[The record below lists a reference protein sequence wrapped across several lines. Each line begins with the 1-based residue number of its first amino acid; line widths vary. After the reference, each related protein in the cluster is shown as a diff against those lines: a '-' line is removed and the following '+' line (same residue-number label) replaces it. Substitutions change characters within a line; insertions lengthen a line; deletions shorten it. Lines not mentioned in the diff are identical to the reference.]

1 MQQDDRRLSLS
12 ARFLRRLVRD
22 RRIGRRLA
30 DLADSILRA
39 IDARP
44 ATYQPVDVLG
54 IDVDPG
60 TRERIIGRWDAMR
73 PTILA
78 HHPRTAL
85 DIGAAEGFYAM
96 RLAELGLQV
105 IALEAKDRPA
115 RILARALARARID
128 TVSQL
133 RMTVTPGNV
142 PLVPSADVILLLAVW
157 HHWVRNFGLDRANE
171 MLRTIW
177 SRTGRVLVFETGENM
192 PAHYGLPDFGQ
203 DPSRGVS
210 DFLTDVCS
218 GSTVRFLGRFPDRS
232 LFAVVRPE

>member
-1 MQQDDRRLSLS
+1 MQQQGRRASLGT
-12 ARFLRRLVRD
+12 RVLRGLVRD
-22 RRIGRRLA
+22 RRVGRRLA
-30 DLADSILRA
+30 GLANSVLRA
-39 IDARP
+39 VDAQP
-44 ATYQPVDVLG
+44 AAYQPVDVLG
-54 IDVDPG
+54 IDVDPA

-73 PTILA
+73 PVILA

-115 RILARALARARID
+115 RILSLALSRARID
-128 TVSQL
+128 TVGQL
-133 RMTVTPGNV
+133 RMTVTPDNV
-142 PLVPSADVILLLAVW
+142 SLVPSADVVLLLAVW

-177 SRTGRVLVFETGENM
+177 SRTGRVLVFETGEHM
-192 PAHYGLPDFGQ
+192 PTHYGLPDFGQ
-203 DPSRGVS
+203 DPSQGVS
-210 DFLTDVCS
+210 DLLTDVCP
-218 GSTVRFLGRFPDRS
+218 GSEVRHLGRFPDRS